1 MLTYTQWEQGKITSF
16 HKFWELNSFWKF
28 FVCLSFLKSIGIL
41 QAEILERIAMP
52 SSMGSP
58 QPRDQTQV
66 SCIADRFFTIW
77 ASRKVHIYTHTH
89 IHMYIYVY
97 IYIEMCV
104 YSICVCIYTHTHT
117 HTKYNKREEL
127 LPSWLNFL
135 NVTLW
140 KNNNIYTEIFIPKKS
155 KTFLMWI

>member
-1 MLTYTQWEQGKITSF
+1 MDRAKLNGSVFSLICDNGETGIQWSLGSERHSLCKTFGIEGSPNDMLTYTQWEQGKITSF

-89 IHMYIYVY
+89 IYIRIYMYT
-97 IYIEMCV
+97 
-104 YSICVCIYTHTHT
+104 YT
-117 HTKYNKREEL
+117 
-127 LPSWLNFL
+127 
-135 NVTLW
+135 
-140 KNNNIYTEIFIPKKS
+140 
-155 KTFLMWI
+155 